1 MSGVSMPV
9 NRPIGRALIVGS
21 PSTRSQ
27 PLATLQRHGYTCA
40 EADDPYSAMAELCRR
55 PLVYRAVIFS
65 LASVYKE
72 ELAMIATV
80 KRRFPHVEMWL
91 TNTDGRQ
98 ALMIEAMRLGAEGL
112 ASDDGL
118 HRLAIGAPEAQ
129 HVMPEPER
137 PETESIEE
145 PAPMMQ
151 HGGDTGE
158 AVLTADELRAL
169 LYDQP
174 ATPRGEHE

>member
-40 EADDPYSAMAELCRR
+40 EADDPYAAMAELCRR

-112 ASDDGL
+112 VAEDGL
-118 HRLAIGAPEAQ
+118 HRLAIGAAPHLPLDPAD
-129 HVMPEPER
+129 VPRTPMEPMVHAENDIGS
-137 PETESIEE
+137 P
-145 PAPMMQ
+145 
-151 HGGDTGE
+151 DVGE

-169 LYDQP
+169 LQEQP
-174 ATPRGEHE
+174 ASPRSDHD

>member
-1 MSGVSMPV
+1 MPV

-40 EADDPYSAMAELCRR
+40 EADDPYAAMAELCRR

-112 ASDDGL
+112 VADDGL
-118 HRLAIGAPEAQ
+118 HRLAIGAPA
-129 HVMPEPER
+129 EPVEHPR
-137 PETESIEE
+137 PAVEQMADHPHQYNE
-145 PAPMMQ
+145 PVS
-151 HGGDTGE
+151 GE

-169 LYDQP
+169 LQEQP
-174 ATPRGEHE
+174 ALPRSEHET

>member
-27 PLATLQRHGYTCA
+27 PLATLQRHGYICA
-40 EADDPYSAMAELCRR
+40 EADDPYAAMAELCRR
-55 PLVYRAVIFS
+55 PLVYRAIIFS

-112 ASDDGL
+112 VAEDGL
-118 HRLAIGAPEAQ
+118 HRLAIGSAPHAPLDPSD
-129 HVMPEPER
+129 MPRTAMEPMVHAE
-137 PETESIEE
+137 
-145 PAPMMQ
+145 
-151 HGGDTGE
+151 HDTGSPDVGE

-169 LYDQP
+169 LQEQP
-174 ATPRGEHE
+174 AVPRSEHE

>member
-40 EADDPYSAMAELCRR
+40 EADDPYAAMAELCRR

-112 ASDDGL
+112 VADDGL
-118 HRLAIGAPEAQ
+118 HRLAIGAPMDAP
-129 HVMPEPER
+129 MPEPVA
-137 PETESIEE
+137 IEPIAE
-145 PAPMMQ
+145 Q
-151 HGGDTGE
+151 SHELHGQDVGE

-169 LYDQP
+169 LQDQP
-174 ATPRGEHE
+174 AMPRTEHE

>member
-21 PSTRSQ
+21 TSTRA
-27 PLATLQRHGYTCA
+27 LALSTLQRHGYTCA
-40 EADDPYSAMAELCRR
+40 EADDPYAGMAEICRR

-65 LASVYKE
+65 LASLYKE
-72 ELAMIATV
+72 ELGMIATL
-80 KRRFPHVEMWL
+80 KRRFPHIEVWL

-112 ASDDGL
+112 VADDGL
-118 HRLAIGAPEAQ
+118 HRLAIGAPGEEI
-129 HVMPEPER
+129 EPTR
-137 PETESIEE
+137 PAAVEQLVESSPDYNE
-145 PAPMMQ
+145 PLA
-151 HGGDTGE
+151 GE

-169 LYDQP
+169 LQDQTLSP
-174 ATPRGEHE
+174 QSEAE

>member
-40 EADDPYSAMAELCRR
+40 EADDPYAAMVELCRR

-72 ELAMIATV
+72 ELTMIATV
-80 KRRFPHVEMWL
+80 KRRFPHVEIWL

-98 ALMIEAMRLGAEGL
+98 ALMIESMRLGAEGL
-112 ASDDGL
+112 VADDGL
-118 HRLAIGAPEAQ
+118 HRLAIGAP
-129 HVMPEPER
+129 
-137 PETESIEE
+137 TESHLPEQPQTIEPMVEHASENE
-145 PAPMMQ
+145 PSSA
-151 HGGDTGE
+151 GE

-174 ATPRGEHE
+174 ATQRTDQD

>member
-1 MSGVSMPV
+1 MPV

-40 EADDPYSAMAELCRR
+40 EADDPYAAMAELCRR
-55 PLVYRAVIFS
+55 PLVYRAIIFG

-112 ASDDGL
+112 VAEDGL
-118 HRLAIGAPEAQ
+118 HRLAIGTPMDAPL
-129 HVMPEPER
+129 PEPVAIE
-137 PETESIEE
+137 PISDQAHESHSQDI
-145 PAPMMQ
+145 
-151 HGGDTGE
+151 GE

-169 LYDQP
+169 LQDQP
-174 ATPRGEHE
+174 AMPRTEHE

>member
-21 PSTRSQ
+21 PSTRA
-27 PLATLQRHGYTCA
+27 LALETLQRHGYTCA
-40 EADDPYSAMAELCRR
+40 EADDPYAGMAELCRR

-72 ELAMIATV
+72 ELAMIATL
-80 KRRFPHVEMWL
+80 KRRFPHIEVWL

-98 ALMIEAMRLGAEGL
+98 ALMIESMRLGAEGL
-112 ASDDGL
+112 VADDGL
-118 HRLAIGAPEAQ
+118 HRLAIGAPAEAI
-129 HVMPEPER
+129 EIAR
-137 PETESIEE
+137 PSAVEQMVE
-145 PAPMMQ
+145 PAHEYNEPVA
-151 HGGDTGE
+151 GE

-169 LYDQP
+169 LQDQSLS
-174 ATPRGEHE
+174 PRSETE

>member
-21 PSTRSQ
+21 PSTRA
-27 PLATLQRHGYTCA
+27 LALSTLQRHGYTCA
-40 EADDPYSAMAELCRR
+40 EADDPYAGMGELCRR

-72 ELAMIATV
+72 ELAMIATL
-80 KRRFPHVEMWL
+80 KRRFPHIEVWL

-112 ASDDGL
+112 VADDGL
-118 HRLAIGAPEAQ
+118 HRLAIGAPTE
-129 HVMPEPER
+129 MNEPER
-137 PETESIEE
+137 PAIDHIVE
-145 PAPMMQ
+145 PTPEYNDPVA
-151 HGGDTGE
+151 GE

-169 LYDQP
+169 LQDQ
-174 ATPRGEHE
+174 TVVPRSEQE